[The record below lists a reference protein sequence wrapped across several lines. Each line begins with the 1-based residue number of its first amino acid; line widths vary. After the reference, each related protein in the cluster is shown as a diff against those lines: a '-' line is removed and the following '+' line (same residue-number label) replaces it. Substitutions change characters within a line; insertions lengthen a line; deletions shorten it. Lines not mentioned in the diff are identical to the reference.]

1 MLKIISHDIAAYQR
15 LMLEKISEIEVVGGL
30 QSMVIL
36 STFKEIKAIPLGDD
50 E

>member
-1 MLKIISHDIAAYQR
+1 MLKIISHNIAAYQR
-15 LMLEKISEIEVVGGL
+15 LMLEKISEIDVVGGL

-36 STFKEIKAIPLGDD
+36 STFKEIKVMPLGGY